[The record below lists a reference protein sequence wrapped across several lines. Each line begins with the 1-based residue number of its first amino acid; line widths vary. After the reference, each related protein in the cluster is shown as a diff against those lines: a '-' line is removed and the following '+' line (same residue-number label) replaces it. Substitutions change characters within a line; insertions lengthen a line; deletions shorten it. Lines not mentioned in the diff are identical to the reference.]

1 MRTQL
6 TGATEDYGYNLPVVL
21 AFLNAY
27 TEGTSGGDVW
37 FVEVARRLSQF
48 KWIIVTSELGRKYYS
63 GMGLNAEFI
72 ITSQETEFRNV
83 ILTYLLRTYRAIR
96 LTHSVNAVV
105 VEAASDAP
113 CDVLPALWYRWHRRK
128 SHVKWV
134 QRIFHLVPF
143 RRSRMLACTVQLVC
157 HVLIALRADKIVVD
171 NSQLKLAL
179 TNRGIS
185 QGRII
190 VSRPGLTSRRNMST
204 TSEVSHEIITQIDA
218 LYVGR
223 LQQSK
228 GVFDLPDIWQ
238 RVVRLNPGAQLTIAG
253 HGPSHVV
260 RRLRER
266 VVSLGLE
273 RNVILL
279 GFVSDDELV
288 SLRSRTRV
296 FILPSHEEGFGM
308 AILDAIQAGIPVI
321 AWDLGVFREH
331 FGNGVEVVPEG
342 NIELFALRTAQL
354 LSDSD
359 RHQKLVKLGKQ
370 IAAKFDW
377 DLTAQ
382 LELEKV
388 FGDFV

>member
-1 MRTQL
+1 MWTQS
-6 TGATEDYGYNLPVVL
+6 TGMTEDYGCNLPVVL
-21 AFLNAY
+21 AFLNSY

-37 FVEVARRLSQF
+37 FVEVARRLTQF

-83 ILTYLLRTYRAIR
+83 VLTYVLRTYRAIR
-96 LTHSVNAVV
+96 LTSSINAVV

-113 CDVLPALWYRWHRRK
+113 SDVLPALWYRWHRRK
-128 SHVKWV
+128 SHVTWV

-143 RRSRMLACTVQLVC
+143 RRSRMFAWAVQLVC
-157 HVLIALRADKIVVD
+157 HVFIAFRADKIVVD
-171 NSQLKLAL
+171 NSQLKFAL

-185 QGRII
+185 QERII
-190 VSRPGLTSRRNMST
+190 VSRPGFTMKRNLST
-204 TSEVSHEIITQIDA
+204 ASTESSEIITQIDG

-228 GVFDLPDIWQ
+228 GVFDLPEIWQ

-253 HGPSHVV
+253 YGPAHVV
-260 RRLRER
+260 RRLNER
-266 VVSLGLE
+266 IVSLGLE
-273 RNVILL
+273 RNVALL
-279 GFVSDDELV
+279 GFVSDDALS

-308 AILDAIQAGIPVI
+308 AILDAIQAGIPVV

-331 FGNGVEVVPEG
+331 FGNGLEVVPEG

-354 LSDSD
+354 LNDSD
-359 RHQKLVKLGKQ
+359 RHQKLVQLGKQ
-370 IAAKFDW
+370 VAAKFDW
-377 DLTAQ
+377 DFTAQ

-388 FGDFV
+388 FGGSR